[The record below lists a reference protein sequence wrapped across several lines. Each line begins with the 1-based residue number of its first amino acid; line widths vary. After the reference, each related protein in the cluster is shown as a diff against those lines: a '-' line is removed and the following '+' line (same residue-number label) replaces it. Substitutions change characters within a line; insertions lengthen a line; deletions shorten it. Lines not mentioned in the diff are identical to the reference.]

1 MALELGG
8 ILKAMDATQSFPPS
22 SPSKPPPIHK
32 LFSRMEFIRGGSG
45 VNAQLLEE
53 ADIAEAGQYF
63 DEDETETRS
72 MTKEQQQGGW
82 LDSDDIEEFD

>member
-1 MALELGG
+1 
-8 ILKAMDATQSFPPS
+8 
-22 SPSKPPPIHK
+22 
-32 LFSRMEFIRGGSG
+32 MEFIRGGSG